1 MVEKKTY
8 TVFVSWEMYGH
19 IEVQANSVEEAMK
32 EAETGENIFLPP
44 DGSYVEDSFQV
55 DYDAT
60 VEVPGGVE

>member
-1 MVEKKTY
+1 MKPKNY

-19 IEVQANSVEEAMK
+19 IEVRANSVEEAMK